1 MHSPIRTTLAMGLLL
16 ALGATDADAWG
27 RKKEEPAVAPAAP
40 APVVAPTPPAP
51 PPPPQLVYS
60 GDPAAPPQVAQTDL
74 LQTAPIDVRNTLAW
88 VMSSRDHRGAPF
100 LMVDKPSAQAF
111 VFNGAGELV
120 AVAPVLMGMGKG
132 DEMLVPNAAPMSA
145 IPPSKRIT
153 PAGRWWARLAP
164 DASGKVV
171 LVIDHDAALSLH
183 PIVKGQPWEKR
194 AHRILTGTP
203 EDNRISF
210 GCINAPVA
218 FFSNVVG
225 TLFANKMGVVYIL
238 PETRTAAQQFGF
250 QAEPVAP
257 AMPQVSAAT
266 GTAAPVE
273 APPATNN
280 AAAGASAA
288 GTAAAPGTS
297 R

>member
-218 FFSNVVG
+218 FFSNVVN
-225 TLFANKMGVVYIL
+225 TLFADKMGVVYIL
-238 PETRTAAQQFGF
+238 PETRSAAQQFGF
-250 QAEPVAP
+250 QVETVAP
-257 AMPQVSAAT
+257 AASSQVSAAAGT
-266 GTAAPVE
+266 GAPLQ
-273 APPATNN
+273 APATNG
-280 AAAGASAA
+280 AATGSSAAGA
-288 GTAAAPGTS
+288 AAAPAS
-297 R
+297 SH

>member
-120 AVAPVLMGMGKG
+120 ADRQLARFRDDPASRGRTLRSGLWAWTRHPNYFFEWLHWFAYVPLAATGPHGWLALTGPVLMFAFLMRRGIPWSEAQALRSRG
-132 DEMLVPNAAPMSA
+132 DDY
-145 IPPSKRIT
+145 
-153 PAGRWWARLAP
+153 RLYQREV
-164 DASGKVV
+164 G
-171 LVIDHDAALSLH
+171 
-183 PIVKGQPWEKR
+183 
-194 AHRILTGTP
+194 
-203 EDNRISF
+203 
-210 GCINAPVA
+210 A
-218 FFSNVVG
+218 FF
-225 TLFANKMGVVYIL
+225 
-238 PETRTAAQQFGF
+238 PR
-250 QAEPVAP
+250 
-257 AMPQVSAAT
+257 
-266 GTAAPVE
+266 
-273 APPATNN
+273 PPRQ
-280 AAAGASAA
+280 
-288 GTAAAPGTS
+288 S
-297 R
+297 RR